1 MRVMVTDIQDQ
12 GEQEAIIDGTCDR
25 CFEWGYYNQYLVTFF
40 LMMSDG
46 TSYEIKSNGV
56 VSYDRDKDKSGRLKD
71 YTYTGPIPNIL
82 KFVSD
87 IKGIEFP
94 DIEFFED
101 RKEYI
106 AARRPGNMIIPED
119 IGPQENLYSRYDC
132 IRKKLEE
139 FIIRVIKRYADNGVD
154 GINQYISERTYFAR
168 KGN

>member
-1 MRVMVTDIQDQ
+1 MRIMITDIQDQ

-46 TSYEIKSNGV
+46 TSYEIRTDSV
-56 VSYDRDKDKSGRLKD
+56 VNYDRDKDESGRLKD
-71 YTYTGPIPNIL
+71 HTFTGPIPNIL

-87 IKGIEFP
+87 IKSIEFP
-94 DIEFFED
+94 DIEFFEE
-101 RKEYI
+101 RNEYN
-106 AARRPGNMIIPED
+106 AARRPGNLIIPEY
-119 IGPQENLYSRYDC
+119 IGRQENLYSRYDC

-139 FIIRVIKRYADNGVD
+139 FIIRVIKQYSSNGVN
-154 GINQYISERTYFAR
+154 GINQYIDELTYFAR